1 MATAS
6 RNNSGTAA
14 TASTKALTF
23 DSSFATVSTANS
35 SLASLDTSYST
46 TSFAD
51 EASHSATATRRV
63 SFRTAFFADS
73 CDSSTS
79 SLTLDGIAEA
89 NADAGNSSRHH
100 TNEDLQAGSSTL
112 PSVSLDEA
120 SNAGKDTPSDQQRQA
135 KRQAAFLLRPRKKEL
150 HHFVFA
156 AEIEAELD
164 GFDSDDDFD
173 DDEISGRL

>member
-1 MATAS
+1 MATAP

-14 TASTKALTF
+14 TSSTKALTF

-35 SLASLDTSYST
+35 SLASLDASYST

-73 CDSSTS
+73 CDNSAS

-89 NADAGNSSRHH
+89 DADAGNSSRNH
-100 TNEDLQAGSSTL
+100 TNEDFQAGSSSL
-112 PSVSLDEA
+112 PLVNETGVSDAEEGA
-120 SNAGKDTPSDQQRQA
+120 PSDEQRQA
-135 KRQAAFLLRPRKKEL
+135 KRHAAFLLKPRKKEL

-164 GFDSDDDFD
+164 GFDSDDDSD
-173 DDEISGRL
+173 DDDNSGRL